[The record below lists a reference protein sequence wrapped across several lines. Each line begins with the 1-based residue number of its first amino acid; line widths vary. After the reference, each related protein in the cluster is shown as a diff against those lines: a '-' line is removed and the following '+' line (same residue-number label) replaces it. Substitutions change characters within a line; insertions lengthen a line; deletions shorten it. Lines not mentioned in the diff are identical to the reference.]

1 MWTVIFSSKTMYVRW
16 WGFQSPLS
24 PWTAFVLFT
33 WLNLLIFVDR
43 GIIPGS
49 TVEFNQ
55 FIVATTGTHQSD
67 VLLGVLQSS
76 FVVGLVGGAVLFGH
90 LAHRYDAFFL
100 TGVGISVWSVAGICA
115 GLSYYIHS
123 YGLLLVARVVSGL
136 GEASLLCNI
145 PPWIQS
151 HAPKGKQGAWL
162 GLFYTAI
169 PVGTALGYAYS
180 AALATSV
187 GWPMAF
193 FVEVLTVAPVVA
205 VVFTMNNDSA
215 RSPTTSTT
223 TSDTTSL
230 LAAAASKDP
239 LATATAAPAV
249 SSTASPRHHVTLTEE
264 LTAVLSSPIYVCYCF
279 ASAAQA
285 AVLIG
290 LSTFGSA
297 LLLGLGYFD
306 NEATASSVFGVLI
319 SIAGIIATPLGG
331 WLVDVLQ
338 RISRH
343 PPTPA
348 SSGSR
353 SGVTV
358 PRTSLRSPRRNTHR
372 AVETCDSDDVIVVP
386 VVGDFEAIDVDTE
399 TDTADEVAIE
409 GHVST
414 MAAHPTVEDM
424 RLLSQVS
431 MAMYWATWLS
441 AVLFSVV
448 VFCETPASFLAV
460 LTLAAACCFVTNAGV
475 ALGQIASVPRR
486 FQSFAL
492 AIAALVLHVLG
503 DVPSPILVGLVKDAF
518 APACVAHE
526 GGDGAASA
534 TSVACRA
541 EGSGQRWFVLVVSLW
556 LFWAVFWFGAAWIIC
571 DIFVESGG
579 DAADSFTW
587 SSLGRRWWSQ
597 SSVSSV
603 SPPSP
608 SSSQRRPRRPRGARR
623 RPSSSSAA
631 EGMLELLPRSMR

>member
-1 MWTVIFSSKTMYVRW
+1 MYVRLC
-16 WGFQSPLS
+16 GLQVQLS

-67 VLLGVLQSS
+67 VLLGLLQSS

-90 LAHRYDAFFL
+90 FAHRYDPFFL
-100 TGVGISVWSVAGICA
+100 TGVGISVWAVAGICA
-115 GLSYYIHS
+115 GLSYYVRS

-145 PPWIQS
+145 PPWIQT
-151 HAPKGKQGAWL
+151 HAPKGQQGAWL

-169 PVGTALGYAYS
+169 PVGTAFGYAYS

-187 GWPMAF
+187 GWPVAF
-193 FVEVLTVAPVVA
+193 FVEVATVAPVVA
-205 VVFTMNNDSA
+205 VVFTMSNDSLP
-215 RSPTTSTT
+215 SSTPSTT

-230 LAAAASKDP
+230 LAAAASKNP
-239 LATATAAPAV
+239 PAAATAATAAAPA
-249 SSTASPRHHVTLTEE
+249 TASPRHHATLTEE
-264 LTAVLSSPIYVCYCF
+264 LTAILSSPVYVCYCL

-306 NEATASSVFGVLI
+306 DEATASSVFGVLI
-319 SIAGIIATPLGG
+319 SIAGILATPLGG
-331 WLVDVLQ
+331 WLVDALQ
-338 RISRH
+338 RTARH
-343 PPTPA
+343 PSTA
-348 SSGSR
+348 ASGSR

-358 PRTSLRSPRRNTHR
+358 PRTSLRSPRRR
-372 AVETCDSDDVIVVP
+372 DADSSAVDTRDRDDVIIVPP
-386 VVGDFEAIDVDTE
+386 VVGDFEAIE
-399 TDTADEVAIE
+399 TDTDTDTDGAAV
-409 GHVST
+409 
-414 MAAHPTVEDM
+414 AAHPTVEDM
-424 RLLSQVS
+424 QLLAQVS

-448 VFCETPASFLAV
+448 VFCETRASFLAV

-503 DVPSPILVGLVKDAF
+503 DVPSPIVAGLVKDAF
-518 APACVAHE
+518 APACVAPADG

-571 DIFVESGG
+571 DIFVDSGG
-579 DAADSFTW
+579 EEADSFTW
-587 SSLGRRWWSQ
+587 SSLGRRWWQ
-597 SSVSSV
+597 PLASSV
-603 SPPSP
+603 PSP
-608 SSSQRRPRRPRGARR
+608 LPQQRPQRSRRSRR
-623 RPSSSSAA
+623 RPSSSSSSAAAAVAA
-631 EGMLELLPRSMR
+631 EASLQLLPR